1 MTAMQ
6 KATSPPPNEEDDYKV
21 PGWYRWAPFLG
32 KPPRMN
38 SHQWRVLGLLGIVSL
53 FDQYDLSLFSLA
65 LKQIQADLMIPEA
78 QLGDLGALVR
88 LGALPAF
95 LFGVIADRVGR
106 RKVLLFTIVGYTVLT
121 GATAFAPDAKT
132 FVILQFFARTFAVGE
147 LILAYVVIAEELD
160 PETRGWGAGALTAL
174 AACGSGLALAL
185 FGLVDVLPMGW
196 RALYLIGL
204 IPLAMVAWMRRS
216 LPETTRFEAQQKNS
230 EVRQQE
236 NFLKPIL
243 DLIRMYP
250 KRILGI
256 CSVLLLLNFSADA
269 ASFFGPKYLQEEHG
283 WLPWHYSIMGIF
295 GGCIGVVGGP
305 FAGRLSDR
313 YGRKKVAAVFL
324 TANPI
329 LAIAFYQLFGWALV
343 PIWVGMVFS
352 GMAATVVLN
361 IYGNE
366 LFPTSYRSTA
376 SGTRVIVATIGGA
389 LSLMTE
395 SILFG
400 IMGSHWNALSLMVI
414 GSLAAP
420 IMVLWMLPETSGRV
434 LEEISPEK

>member
-1 MTAMQ
+1 MSDAPT
-6 KATSPPPNEEDDYKV
+6 KYNEEDDYRV
-21 PGWYRWAPFLG
+21 PGWYQWAPFLG

-38 SHQWRVLGLLGIVSL
+38 AHQWRVLGLLGIVSL

-65 LKQIQADLMIPEA
+65 LKQIQADLLIPEA
-78 QLGDLGALVR
+78 QLGDLGAIVR

-95 LFGVIADRVGR
+95 LFGVIADRLGR
-106 RKVLLFTIVGYTVLT
+106 RRVLLFTIVGYTVLT
-121 GATAFAPDAKT
+121 GATAFAPDVKT

-174 AACGSGLALAL
+174 AACGSGLALTL

-196 RALYLIGL
+196 RALYLVGL

-216 LPETTRFEAQQKNS
+216 LPETNRFQMQKEATAEKS
-230 EVRQQE
+230 GES
-236 NFLKPIL
+236 FLKPIV
-243 DLIRMYP
+243 DLMRMYP
-250 KRILGI
+250 RRILGI
-256 CSVLLLLNFSADA
+256 CAVIFLLSFSSESAG
-269 ASFFGPKYLQEEHG
+269 FFGPKYLQEEHG

-295 GGCIGVVGGP
+295 GGFIGVIGGP
-305 FAGRLSDR
+305 YAGRLSDR
-313 YGRKKVAAVFL
+313 YGRKKIAAIFL
-324 TANPI
+324 AANPI
-329 LAIAFYQLFGWALV
+329 LVIAFYQLFGWALV

-352 GMAATVVLN
+352 GMAAVVVLN
-361 IYGNE
+361 IFGNE

-376 SGTRVIVATIGGA
+376 SGTRVIFGTLGGA

-400 IMGSHWNALSLMVI
+400 IMGSHWNALSVMVI

-420 IMVLWMLPETSGRV
+420 LMVLWMFPETSGRV